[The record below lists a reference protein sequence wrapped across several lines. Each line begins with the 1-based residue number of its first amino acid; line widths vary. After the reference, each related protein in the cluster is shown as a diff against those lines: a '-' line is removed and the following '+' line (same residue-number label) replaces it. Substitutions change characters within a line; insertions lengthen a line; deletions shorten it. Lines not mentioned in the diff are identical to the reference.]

1 MGCAHAPRRP
11 DRAAR
16 RRCSA
21 GGRECGNP
29 RGRAE
34 LRARQEGNPSA
45 PERGR
50 GNERGIGAD
59 RMNGDREKVMWDR
72 VVELEK
78 RLAEAE
84 AEKGRWMQSAL
95 RAADETIPDLKARLR
110 ETAAHLD
117 EVQAERDEAREMAD
131 LHSERV
137 EVERIELAVVRA
149 ERDRHHEIQREL
161 ASERLRLKAG
171 HTLMREEI
179 DGMKKRVEVER
190 QIADGYAR
198 SASLEW
204 RDKLEEEIR
213 TLKKQHDEEMRA
225 LYERLRNTEE
235 GEKS

>member
-1 MGCAHAPRRP
+1 VRVGLRHDGVGEGMTGMTEEQ
-11 DRAAR
+11 RAWWD
-16 RRCSA
+16 S
-21 GGRECGNP
+21 GY
-29 RGRAE
+29 
-34 LRARQEGNPSA
+34 QEGVRDGHEHA
-45 PERGR
+45 
-50 GNERGIGAD
+50 
-59 RMNGDREKVMWDR
+59 EKV
-72 VVELEK
+72 
-78 RLAEAE
+78 E
-84 AEKGRWMQSAL
+84 AEKERWRRSAL

-117 EVQAERDEAREMAD
+117 EVQVERDEAREMAD

-137 EVERIELAVVRA
+137 EEVRIELAVVQA

-179 DGMKKRVEVER
+179 DGLKKRVEVER